1 VWYLVYQ
8 LIIRRDSVKL
18 ESKIIFEV
26 AIMLGAALLFG
37 RIGKFVKLPNVTGY
51 LIAGLLLGPSILN
64 IIPMNMVNDYSV
76 ISDIALGFI
85 AFSVGCE
92 FNLNYYRR
100 VGLAPILIAITEA
113 FGAIIFVTVSLILF
127 GFDIKLSIMLG
138 AIAAATAPAQTIMV
152 INQYKAKGS
161 LTSMLLSVVAID
173 DAVAL
178 IAFGVATTIV
188 KTMGTKLSTNILLSM
203 LTPVYTIII
212 SFVLGGIASMLMK
225 LIFRWFKKP
234 SNKICII
241 ISLILITYWAA
252 DFLHGSP
259 LLACM
264 ALGGVLVNIYGDIE
278 SVIKV
283 TESFTPP
290 IFMIFFVISGAGFE
304 ISALSGIGVIGL
316 LYVVTR
322 VMGKMAGAWFGGK
335 ITKQDEKICKYLGP
349 TLMPQAGVALG
360 LIVVAG
366 NLVPEY
372 APQIRVIILCSTFIY
387 SIIGPIVAKAALE
400 KSGEIIIPKKD
411 KKSIKL

>member
-1 VWYLVYQ
+1 M
-8 LIIRRDSVKL
+8 

-26 AIMLGAALLFG
+26 AIMLCAALIFG
-37 RIGKFVKLPNVTGY
+37 RLGKFVRLPNVTGY
-51 LIAGLLLGPSILN
+51 LVAGLLLGPSLFN
-64 IIPMNMVNDYSV
+64 VIPADMVNNFSI

-92 FNLNYYRR
+92 FDLNYYRK
-100 VGLAPILIAITEA
+100 VGLSPILIAITES
-113 FGAIIFVTVSLILF
+113 FGAIIFVTVASILF
-127 GFDIKLSIMLG
+127 GFDLKLSIMLG

-178 IAFGVATTIV
+178 IAFGLATTIV
-188 KTMGTKLSTNILLSM
+188 KMMGTQISTNIVISI
-203 LTPVYTIII
+203 LTPIYAIII
-212 SFVLGGIASMLMK
+212 SFILGGVAGMLMK

-234 SNKICII
+234 SNRICII
-241 ISLILITYWAA
+241 IALVLITYWTA

-264 ALGGVLVNIYGDIE
+264 ALGGVLVNIYDDIE
-278 SVIKV
+278 SVVKV
-283 TESFTPP
+283 TDSLTPP

-304 ISALSGIGVIGL
+304 ISALKGIGVIGL
-316 LYVVTR
+316 IYVVAR
-322 VMGKMAGAWFGGK
+322 VLGKMTGAWFGGK
-335 ITKQDEKICKYLGP
+335 ITKQEEKICKYLGP

-366 NLVPEY
+366 NLVPDY

-387 SIIGPIVAKAALE
+387 SIIGPIVAKSALE
-400 KSGEIIIPKKD
+400 KSGEIIIPK
-411 KKSIKL
+411 IN